1 MVLQNT
7 MNRLLLILLLVS
19 LSFTSIKADPVIPP
33 PPFDLFLR
41 IVKIMQDQESVNIL
55 LQTSA
60 DKTLKLRI
68 KKDYEI
74 FDSKGKLVLKGSGKE
89 INISELAEGK
99 YTIKFDK
106 DYNQIEY
113 FKKV

>member
-1 MVLQNT
+1 
-7 MNRLLLILLLVS
+7 MNRIILILLLVS
-19 LSFTSIKADPVIPP
+19 LSFTGVKADPIIPP
-33 PPFDLFLR
+33 PPFDLFIR
-41 IVKIMQDQESVNIL
+41 MIQMMQVQESTNVL

-74 FDSKGKLVLKGSGKE
+74 FDSKGKLVIKGTGKE
-89 INISELAEGK
+89 INISDLPEGK

>member
-1 MVLQNT
+1 M
-7 MNRLLLILLLVS
+7 RFALIILIVS
-19 LSFTSIKADPVIPP
+19 LSFSSVKAEPSIAPP
-33 PPFDLFLR
+33 PLHLLVR
-41 IVKIMQDQESVNIL
+41 MIQMIQQQESTNIL
-55 LQTSA
+55 LQSSA

-68 KKDYEI
+68 KKEYEI
-74 FDSKGKLVLKGSGKE
+74 FDAKGKLVLKGSGKE
-89 INISELAEGK
+89 IDIKDLPDGK

>member
-1 MVLQNT
+1 MT
-7 MNRLLLILLLVS
+7 RILLILLLVS
-19 LSFTSIKADPVIPP
+19 LSFTGTKADPVIPP
-33 PPFDLFLR
+33 PPYDLFIKMVRLLQ
-41 IVKIMQDQESVNIL
+41 VQESTNVL

-89 INISELAEGK
+89 INISELPEGK

>member
-1 MVLQNT
+1 MSRIYT
-7 MNRLLLILLLVS
+7 LILILS
-19 LSFTSIKADPVIPP
+19 LSFSGLKADPVPP
-33 PPFDLFLR
+33 PIPFPLILKMLN
-41 IVKIMQDQESVNIL
+41 IIQHQESTNVL
-55 LQTSA
+55 LTTTA
-60 DKTLKLRI
+60 DKTLKLRL

-74 FDSKGKLVLKGSGKE
+74 FDSKGKLVLKGNGKE
-89 INISELAEGK
+89 INISDLPDGK

>member
-1 MVLQNT
+1 MKKV
-7 MNRLLLILLLVS
+7 LLLISILT
-19 LSFTSIKADPVIPP
+19 LSFTGIKADPVNPP
-33 PPFDLFLR
+33 VPLNLFIKMIHILH
-41 IVKIMQDQESVNIL
+41 QQQESTNVL
-55 LQTSA
+55 LHSTA
-60 DKTLKLRI
+60 DKTLKLRL

-74 FDSKGKLVLKGSGKE
+74 FDAKGKLILKGSGKE
-89 INISELAEGK
+89 IDIKDLPDGK